1 MADEKEKAEK
11 ATLNFDI
18 SKELN
23 DLVEVETK
31 RLQISKADFVRM
43 RLVEYFE
50 VKNVSSKPAILES
63 SSSAT

>member
-1 MADEKEKAEK
+1 MSEK

-23 DLVEVETK
+23 DLVELETK
-31 RLQISKADFVRM
+31 RLEISKADFIRM

-50 VKNVSSKPAILES
+50 VKNASNKFTGVES
-63 SSSAT
+63 AGPEAG